1 MSDQFTTVA
10 PIYQQVLNLPDAP
23 LEYHR
28 LRKAVGDLK
37 GLNVLDLACGIGNS
51 TRNLLNWGAARV
63 VGVDISEAM
72 LSQTR
77 KIVTSSRAT
86 FVRADCSSPTPLKLP
101 EGPFDLVHAAW
112 LLDYAADRQQ
122 MAAMWRMIAI
132 NLKPGGRFVGMVPNP
147 DFDFDDPSFKQYGAS
162 YVRCEAV
169 EDGYRMLCT
178 AYTDPP
184 LSAYAYLLNRDVYSS
199 SAYAAGMRAFQFDD
213 VDVPEGVPGSGTDYW
228 DTYLRNP
235 RTAVCRAVRQGSMQ
249 TVAKTATSRYEA
261 PLLRR
266 SQRNRDS
273 KTKMNNQVSLIRSIP
288 GKGVPKARS
297 RGIQT
302 SNKSKDVKPA
312 LRTRTAVGKSRARTK
327 KSALERT

>member
-1 MSDQFTTVA
+1 MLDQFINVA

-28 LRKAVGDLK
+28 LRNAVGNLK

-51 TRNLLNWGAARV
+51 TQNLLDWGAARV

-86 FVRADCSSPTPLKLP
+86 FIRADCSSPTPLNLA

-147 DFDFDDPSFKQYGAS
+147 DFNFDDPSFKQYGAS

-169 EDGYRMLCT
+169 KDGYRMLCT

-184 LSAYAYLLNRDVYSS
+184 LAAYAYLLNRDIYSS
-199 SAYAAGMRAFQFDD
+199 CAYAAGMRQFQFDD
-213 VDVPEGVPGSGTDYW
+213 VDVPEDVPGSGTDYW

-235 RTAVCRAVRQGSMQ
+235 RTAVCRAIRQGSKQ
-249 TVAKTATSRYEA
+249 TVAKTAMLRDEA
-261 PLLRR
+261 PFLRR
-266 SQRNRDS
+266 SQRNRNF
-273 KTKMNNQVSLIRSIP
+273 KTKKNNQVPLVQQVP
-288 GKGVPKARS
+288 GKGVAKARS
-297 RGIQT
+297 RGIHA
-302 SNKSKDVKPA
+302 SKKRKDVKPA
-312 LRTRTAVGKSRARTK
+312 VGKSRTK
-327 KSALERT
+327 TGELAPECTQH

>member
-1 MSDQFTTVA
+1 MSDQFVNVA
-10 PIYQQVLNLPDAP
+10 PIYQQVLSLPDAP
-23 LEYHR
+23 LEYYR
-28 LRKAVGDLK
+28 LRNAVGDLK

-51 TRNLLNWGAARV
+51 TQHLLDWGAARV

-72 LSQTR
+72 LAQTR
-77 KIVTSSRAT
+77 KIVTSSKAT
-86 FVRADCSSPTPLKLP
+86 FVRADCSSPTPLKLAD
-101 EGPFDLVHAAW
+101 GPFDIVHAAW

-132 NLKPGGRFVGMVPNP
+132 NLKPRGRFIGMVPNP
-147 DFDFDDPSFKQYGAS
+147 DFDFEDPSSKQYGAS

-199 SAYAAGMRAFQFDD
+199 CAYAAGMREFQFDD
-213 VDVPEGVPGSGTDYW
+213 VDVPEDVPGSGTDYW

-235 RTAVCRAVRQGSMQ
+235 RTAVCRAIRQGSMQ
-249 TVAKTATSRYEA
+249 PVAKTATPRYEA

-266 SQRNRDS
+266 SQRKKDFKS
-273 KTKMNNQVSLIRSIP
+273 KMHNQVSLVRQIP
-288 GKGVPKARS
+288 GKSVAKARS
-297 RGIQT
+297 QGIQT
-302 SNKSKDVKPA
+302 SKSLNDVKQA
-312 LRTRTAVGKSRARTK
+312 FGKQRARTRK
-327 KSALERT
+327 LALKRT